1 MSLASLTGVSVC
13 GRYAKTDAASLAYL
27 RRELLRP
34 HYTAVEVGV
43 GVTVAASV
51 VGGLSTA
58 HSLQRSPVGRN
69 ALLEAYS
76 EGLSLQIR
84 DLLHLQTVPPIPAKH
99 SLCVSYC

>member
-1 MSLASLTGVSVC
+1 MKGIAVCSHSYAMGRHCPSLASLTGPCVC

-51 VGGLSTA
+51 VGGL
-58 HSLQRSPVGRN
+58 
-69 ALLEAYS
+69 
-76 EGLSLQIR
+76 
-84 DLLHLQTVPPIPAKH
+84 
-99 SLCVSYC
+99 